1 MILNLLQNLVQCLT
15 VVFAQI
21 LVGSLSVVPTQLSLI
36 EGFMK
41 LKARK
46 VG

>member
-15 VVFAQI
+15 VVFSQI
-21 LVGSLSVVPTQLSLI
+21 LVGSLSVVPTKLSLI
-36 EGFMK
+36 EGVMK